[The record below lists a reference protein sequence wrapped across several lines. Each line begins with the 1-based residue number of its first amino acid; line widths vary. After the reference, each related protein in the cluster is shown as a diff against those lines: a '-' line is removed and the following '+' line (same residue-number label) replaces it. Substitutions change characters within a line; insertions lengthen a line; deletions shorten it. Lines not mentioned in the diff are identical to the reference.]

1 MAVSGKPENA
11 LLKEVSRSFYLSL
24 RLLPRAMRGAA
35 SLGYLLAR
43 ASDTIADSAV
53 APVELRLEYLE
64 AFGRTV
70 AGEREGPRWPAVLLN
85 AVPDAA
91 ERRLLEATGELVAWL
106 GRLPQGEAGL
116 VREVLE
122 TIIGGQALDLQRFGK
137 ASREE
142 PAGLKDE
149 GELEDYAWRVAGCVG
164 AFWTK
169 LGFLTMGGKFS
180 KAPEAELMEHGIA
193 YGKGLQLV
201 NILRDVPA
209 DLAAGRCYLPVA
221 DPGNVE
227 EIMECHARWVEKA
240 SEWVGHGKIYTELLE
255 SRRLRVASGLPARIG
270 EKTLDA
276 LRGASWERLGKR
288 VKVGRGA
295 VYGAMARALF
305 SR

>member
-1 MAVSGKPENA
+1 M
-11 LLKEVSRSFYLSL
+11 LKEVSRSFYLSL
-24 RLLPRAMRGAA
+24 RLLPRPMRGAA

-53 APVELRLEYLE
+53 APVEVRLECLE
-64 AFGRTV
+64 SFGRAV
-70 AGEREGPRWPAVLLN
+70 AGERVVPRWPAVLLN
-85 AVPDAA
+85 AVPDAG

-106 GRLPQGEAGL
+106 GRLPRGEAVL
-116 VREVLE
+116 VREVLG
-122 TIIGGQALDLQRFGK
+122 TIVGGQALDLERFGR

-142 PAGLKDE
+142 PVGLLDE
-149 GELEDYAWRVAGCVG
+149 GELEDYTWRVAGCVG
-164 AFWTK
+164 AFWTR
-169 LGFLTMGGKFS
+169 LGLLTMGAKFS

-209 DLAAGRCYLPVA
+209 DLAEGRCYLPVEN
-221 DPGNVE
+221 PGEVG
-227 EIMECHARWVEKA
+227 EIMECHAHWVENA
-240 SEWVGHGKIYTELLE
+240 SEWVGHGRIYAELLE

-270 EKTLDA
+270 EMTLNA
-276 LRGASWERLGKR
+276 LRGASWETLGKR

-295 VYGAMARALF
+295 VYGAMARALL